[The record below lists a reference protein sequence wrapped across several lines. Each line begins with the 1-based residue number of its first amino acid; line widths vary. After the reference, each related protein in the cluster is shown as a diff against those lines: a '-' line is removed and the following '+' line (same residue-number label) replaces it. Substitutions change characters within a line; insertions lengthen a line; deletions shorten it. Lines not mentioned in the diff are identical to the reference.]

1 MWTTMLY
8 VIRGHKFCW
17 YRLTGTR
24 LLRMWPTFWVNKFYF
39 WSSISKK
46 MFSNLAITIIFQ
58 LSFAMPYMKLILGI
72 YIYVYSTSNKYKV
85 FAKIGHS
92 QALYWGFTKVIS
104 WQLSGNL
111 NLIDLDIYLNC
122 SWIYNYYYSE
132 RILFTTIVHS
142 SEKRCLRSTFWPS
155 EMLCLCTKKTQE
167 LVSFIFQLW
176 VFTLHS

>member
-1 MWTTMLY
+1 MLFLKKCFRILRSLSSFNWNIY
-8 VIRGHKFCW
+8 TEFC
-17 YRLTGTR
+17 
-24 LLRMWPTFWVNKFYF
+24 N
-39 WSSISKK
+39 
-46 MFSNLAITIIFQ
+46 AIYEINT
-58 LSFAMPYMKLILGI
+58 LGI
-72 YIYVYSTSNKYKV
+72 FMYFSANNKYKV

-132 RILFTTIVHS
+132 RICIFYYCTLFRKKMFALKVYV
-142 SEKRCLRSTFWPS
+142 KRKPKYL
-155 EMLCLCTKKTQE
+155 

-176 VFTLHS
+176 VFTLWMPWSMST

>member
-1 MWTTMLY
+1 M
-8 VIRGHKFCW
+8 
-17 YRLTGTR
+17 
-24 LLRMWPTFWVNKFYF
+24 
-39 WSSISKK
+39 
-46 MFSNLAITIIFQ
+46 
-58 LSFAMPYMKLILGI
+58 
-72 YIYVYSTSNKYKV
+72 YSTSNKYKV

-142 SEKRCLRSTFWPS
+142 SEKRCLRSTFWPR
-155 EMLCLCTKKTQE
+155 EMLCLCTKKTQG
-167 LVSFIFQLW
+167 LVSFFHFSTMSFYFAFIKWKTKLLEMKNEKNYL
-176 VFTLHS
+176 VFLFT

>member
-39 WSSISKK
+39 WSAFSKK
-46 MFSNLAITIIFQ
+46 KCFRILRSLSSFNWNIYTEFCNAIYEINT
-58 LSFAMPYMKLILGI
+58 LGI
-72 YIYVYSTSNKYKV
+72 FMYFSANNKYKV

-142 SEKRCLRSTFWPS
+142 SEKRCLRSTFWPR
-155 EMLCLCTKKTQE
+155 E
-167 LVSFIFQLW
+167 
-176 VFTLHS
+176 TLQNLLYV